1 MISVFICSS
10 RSSNIWQSYTV
21 LPSKFCLWLLLLLLP
36 IDFFLPLIKPG
47 SNKIIQTTT
56 NKQRILPKD
65 HLLASLLPNCIHV
78 RKSATRLPFNILTV
92 YPLFFQS
99 CVYNTCELL
108 LATLITIT
116 MKMNSLANLRKFCN
130 FCLFVWASVFCDSS
144 DSSVFGWTTNAVV
157 TFKYFKVLKTYH
169 RDEFGCH
176 CFFV

>member
-1 MISVFICSS
+1 MRDDTQKGCVEDCSISCLFNCDDLCIYLFIP
-10 RSSNIWQSYTV
+10 QFKYMTV
-21 LPSKFCLWLLLLLLP
+21 IYCPPFKVLFVAVVVVVAYR
-36 IDFFLPLIKPG
+36 FFLPLIKPG

-144 DSSVFGWTTNAVV
+144 DSSVFG
-157 TFKYFKVLKTYH
+157 
-169 RDEFGCH
+169 
-176 CFFV
+176 

>member
-116 MKMNSLANLRKFCN
+116 MKVNSLAKLRKFTI
-130 FCLFVWASVFCDSS
+130 FVYLSGPVYSVTAQILLSLIEQQTRLLPLNILRC
-144 DSSVFGWTTNAVV
+144 
-157 TFKYFKVLKTYH
+157 
-169 RDEFGCH
+169 
-176 CFFV
+176 